1 MCLILRVIS
10 VKYLTVFFL
19 SSSSGNSYDCQ
30 VILVISDTLKES
42 ACDTGCYRVSQ
53 MISATQNFLYLW
65 FFSIISLALKM
76 IFMTSKL
83 VLCHTSHEKCLQFIV
98 WYIAF
103 IYCFLMS
110 SFSFSTSA
118 CQSCDQTMIWQLDTS
133 LHSYSLTG
141 LWKKS

>member
-42 ACDTGCYRVSQ
+42 VRDTGCYWMSQ
-53 MISATQNFLYLW
+53 MISATQNFLYLR

-76 IFMTSKL
+76 ILMTSKL
-83 VLCHTSHEKCLQFIV
+83 VLCHTSHEKCVQFR
-98 WYIAF
+98 